1 MSFVNQWL
9 DTGKFLALVLTSCLA
24 LMVNLPSGHR
34 LARVLEKYDP
44 LWFEEPV
51 PPDDVEGMA
60 RVAAGT
66 SIPVAAGERLTT
78 VSEFSRLLES
88 DAASIIQPNLGRCG
102 GILQGKKIASV
113 AEVKQAL
120 LAPHCYC
127 GPVVA
132 AANIQ
137 LATCTPN
144 F

>member
-1 MSFVNQWL
+1 MTCSS
-9 DTGKFLALVLTSCLA
+9 AI
-24 LMVNLPSGHR
+24 R
-34 LARVLEKYDP
+34 LAKKLESYDP

-51 PPDDVEGMA
+51 PPDDVKGMA

-66 SIPVAAGERLTT
+66 SIPVATGERLTT
-78 VSEFSRLLES
+78 ASEFSTLLES
-88 DAASIIQPNLGRCG
+88 NAASIIQPNLGRCG
-102 GILQGKKIASV
+102 GILQGKKIASI

-137 LATCTPN
+137 IATCIPN
-144 F
+144 FLILECFFFLSKRDFFLK